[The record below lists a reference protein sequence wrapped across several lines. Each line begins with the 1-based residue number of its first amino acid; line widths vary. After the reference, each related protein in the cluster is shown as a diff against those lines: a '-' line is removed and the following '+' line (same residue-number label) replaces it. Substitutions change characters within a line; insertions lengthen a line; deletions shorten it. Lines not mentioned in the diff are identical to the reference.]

1 MQLLSSDT
9 NTWRVLRGWK
19 EGPVLE
25 SSSAL
30 AETGVQ
36 FSAPVSGGSRDPQL
50 LPAFSDTKPLS
61 LSQPL
66 TTQTQAHQ
74 SHRHEIKRK
83 GGGKM
88 VLTALAE
95 AQV

>member
-1 MQLLSSDT
+1 M
-9 NTWRVLRGWK
+9 
-19 EGPVLE
+19 LE

-30 AETGVQ
+30 GETGVQ
-36 FSAPVSGGSRDPQL
+36 FSAPVSSGSRDPQP
-50 LPAFSDTKPLS
+50 LPAFSDAK
-61 LSQPL
+61 L

-88 VLTALAE
+88 ELTALSE